1 MAPVTRICT
10 VLSMKRA
17 FTLLETT
24 VVFVLIGALLAVG
37 VVAMNRNEA
46 SVSGERFKT
55 ELRQY
60 ASSLA
65 HFQSGRG
72 YFPTDLATLA
82 TLEPGVTFLPD
93 GIATQERQ
101 YAITT
106 GTLSGVSVLGIATI
120 DDSGRCYTLMTPA
133 MDEDSVQEATAV
145 FQSSQATPCSGTT
158 ALIQSGDNW

>member
-1 MAPVTRICT
+1 
-10 VLSMKRA
+10 MKRA

-24 VVFVLIGALLAVG
+24 AVFAIIGVLLAVG
-37 VVAMNRNEA
+37 VVALNRSETRI
-46 SVSGERFKT
+46 SGERYKA

-93 GIATQERQ
+93 GVATEERQ
-101 YAITT
+101 YAITA
-106 GTLSGVSVLGIATI
+106 GTLSGVSVLGIATM
-120 DDSGRCYTLMTPA
+120 DQSGRCYTLMTPA
-133 MDEDSVQEATAV
+133 LDEDSVQEATAT